1 MKENPA
7 MHKIMENMKPGV
19 IALHG
24 FLGKDTRN
32 FEEIIDH
39 DAGEL
44 ERLETDRETL
54 AAKLEEIRD
63 KAMEGLGIYVK
74 LNDTYMAKADSI
86 RGKIPCPFDHP
97 GVYSKTVITIQ
108 NLKTDEEMI
117 YTDLGI
123 HLIREHGFFQGTGSL
138 FRMDPEKLHD
148 LLENG

>member
-54 AAKLEEIRD
+54 AAKLE
-63 KAMEGLGIYVK
+63 
-74 LNDTYMAKADSI
+74 
-86 RGKIPCPFDHP
+86 
-97 GVYSKTVITIQ
+97 
-108 NLKTDEEMI
+108 
-117 YTDLGI
+117 
-123 HLIREHGFFQGTGSL
+123 
-138 FRMDPEKLHD
+138 
-148 LLENG
+148 